1 MVAVQPS
8 LQLLQLHWLLPFLMV
23 MLLTLHTT
31 GSSVNSCMMV
41 EMAGSSTNGTRN
53 RKAKMHT
60 MQACRYRDFE

>member
-23 MLLTLHTT
+23 MLLTLQTT

-41 EMAGSSTNGTRN
+41 EIAGSSTKGTRK
-53 RKAKMHT
+53 RKAKIQT
-60 MQACRYRDFE
+60 MQA